1 MKNEQEI
8 YLDFY
13 DAVMANNA
21 IEVGEFLEMSNIP
34 IRIITGSLI
43 IALENKLLDS
53 SRAILAHNN
62 YAQKKIADK
71 HLNNILYFAAKH
83 DLLKELQITYH

>member
-1 MKNEQEI
+1 MKNEQGI

-21 IEVGEFLEMSNIP
+21 IEVGNFLEMSDIP
-34 IRIITGSLI
+34 IKIITGSLI

-62 YAQKKIADK
+62 YAQKKISDK
-71 HLNNILYFAAKH
+71 HLNNILYYATKH
-83 DLLKELQITYH
+83 NLLKELQITYH